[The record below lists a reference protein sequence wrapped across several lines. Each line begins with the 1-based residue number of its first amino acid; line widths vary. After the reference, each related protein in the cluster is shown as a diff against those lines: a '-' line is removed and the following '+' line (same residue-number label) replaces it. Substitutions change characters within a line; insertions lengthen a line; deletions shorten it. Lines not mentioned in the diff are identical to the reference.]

1 MMSRSRNNAHY
12 DGKIAGLYDLGD
24 TLGRGHFAVVKLAKH
39 VFTGEQVAVKV
50 IDKTRLDDVSR
61 AHLFQEVRCMKLVQH
76 PNVVRLYDVI
86 DTQTKLYLILELGD
100 GGDMYDYILKH
111 ENGVDEETAKKY
123 FRQIV
128 HAISYCHK
136 LHVVHR
142 DLKPEN
148 VVFFEKLG
156 MVKLTDFG
164 FSNKFCPGQKLETSC
179 GSLAYS
185 APEILLG
192 DSYDAPKVDVW
203 SLGVILYMLVC
214 GRAPFQEANDSETL
228 TMIMDCKYTIP
239 QHLSP
244 ECVRL
249 IGAMLIRDPEKR
261 ATLEQIAD
269 DEWLN
274 SGDAIQPADHL
285 PLISREHL
293 SEEDH
298 THIVQKM
305 VNGNI
310 ASKEEI
316 IEALDKNEYNHITA
330 TYFLLAERK
339 LRAQRQERAQM
350 INSRIS
356 RTDLSPVALT
366 PSVSSAVPSPA
377 QEKPN
382 ASVEGLLS
390 PCLPSK
396 PMQANDFNPHFGLM
410 DVSSRFSMEATGP
423 NIPFQRKCSI
433 VREEEDV
440 CSTASGASSPAKSPS
455 VESKSLKEQLS
466 KLEEDKSESSVKI
479 SSPSKPAFS
488 LPVPN
493 RSNFLPPFEIKT
505 SKLSL
510 NLDSSSSHKGNRRLH
525 SVQSSPQLPLNEI
538 NEEKD
543 ISEKTTP
550 SHIGAARK
558 KYVGKLQSRN
568 TAISQLMM
576 KKMEQQRSD
585 KIGESPDSSI
595 KMESSGKDEDIK
607 CEVGC
612 NESLSNQD
620 SKLISLTISHNEPAR
635 HKELEGSKSWKDS
648 TTDCQNQQV
657 KKASFAHS
665 VFSTESTDSLDFL
678 SDNQPRLTS
687 SMSCGDLSADTSRC
701 VPQERPAIVRS
712 DSISLTEIPQLA
724 AEEVKEERRHKPF
737 VDSTFNRYTSSIGNS
752 VSLNSGLSSLQRH
765 KLNLKGDLHRSQP
778 DKISDKNGRV
788 STLGRFV
795 HSGSRSA
802 NRQRLDI
809 NQNGWKKNERK
820 KELSA
825 GRGNQQ
831 AVVDMK
837 LASKCCMLC

>member
-1 MMSRSRNNAHY
+1 MSRSRSNAHY

-50 IDKTRLDDVSR
+50 IDKTRLDEVSR

-228 TMIMDCKYTIP
+228 TMIMDCKYHVPTHI
-239 QHLSP
+239 S
-244 ECVRL
+244 EDCVRL
-249 IGAMLIRDPEKR
+249 IGEMLIRDPDKR
-261 ATLEQIAD
+261 SSLEQIAND
-269 DEWLN
+269 PWLN

-293 SEEDH
+293 SDEDH
-298 THIVQKM
+298 AHIVQKM

-377 QEKPN
+377 QEKPVT
-382 ASVEGLLS
+382 SVEGLLS
-390 PCLPSK
+390 PCFPSK
-396 PMQANDFNPHFGLM
+396 SLQMPDFTPRLGLNDAVP
-410 DVSSRFSMEATGP
+410 RFSAETFAST
-423 NIPFQRKCSI
+423 IPFQRKCSI
-433 VREEEDV
+433 VREEEDA

-455 VESKSLKEQLS
+455 NENKNLREQLA
-466 KLEEDKSESSVKI
+466 KLEEDNDETSSQCSSASEKK
-479 SSPSKPAFS
+479 SSPRPSFS

-493 RSNFLPPFEIKT
+493 ISTFSPVIES
-505 SKLSL
+505 SKPVVESVLKST
-510 NLDSSSSHKGNRRLH
+510 GPNRRLH
-525 SVQSSPQLPLNEI
+525 SVQSSPQLPLNEV

-543 ISEKTTP
+543 CAERAVSLRL
-550 SHIGAARK
+550 AAIKK
-558 KYVGKLQSRN
+558 KYVGKLQG
-568 TAISQLMM
+568 
-576 KKMEQQRSD
+576 RSTVTSHVRMRMFEFQHRKEKLD
-585 KIGESPDSSI
+585 GTSNQEESPEKRHALSCEKEFKNDCMSKEKNCCSQSNSA
-595 KMESSGKDEDIK
+595 KESS
-607 CEVGC
+607 
-612 NESLSNQD
+612 
-620 SKLISLTISHNEPAR
+620 
-635 HKELEGSKSWKDS
+635 KELEDPGRWKAS
-648 TTDCQNQQV
+648 TCRKQ
-657 KKASFAHS
+657 KKASFTHS
-665 VFSTESTDSLDFL
+665 VYSTESTDSLDFL
-678 SDNQPRLTS
+678 SEGQPRLTN
-687 SMSCGDLSADTSRC
+687 SMSCGDLSADTGHFSS
-701 VPQERPAIVRS
+701 QEKCSVVRS
-712 DSISLTEIPQLA
+712 DSISLTEIPQASSCELV
-724 AEEVKEERRHKPF
+724 EEKSHPKLFP
-737 VDSTFNRYTSSIGNS
+737 DSTFNRYTSSIGNS

-765 KLNLKGDLHRSQP
+765 KLNLKSDHHSSHP
-778 DKISDKNGRV
+778 DKISDKNGRT
-788 STLGRFV
+788 STLGRLV
-795 HSGSRSA
+795 YSGSRSA
-802 NRQRLDI
+802 NKQRLDI

-820 KELSA
+820 KDLS
-825 GRGNQQ
+825 GSRKSRGSQQ

-837 LASKCCMLC
+837 LASKCCTLC